1 MTAAIRESEF
11 PGMPQRGCAWSR
23 VAGEV
28 ARNIRAGTYSPGT
41 RLPAAS
47 ALAARFGVNR
57 HTVRRAIAELAARG
71 IVRVVQGSGTY
82 VQEFALELML
92 GRRTRQSVSLG
103 QAGLRG
109 ELRVLDAVCV
119 RASAQIA
126 QALEISPRSSV
137 LRIQTLGVA
146 QRQVL
151 HVGERFFP
159 LPRFAGLDQR
169 VRSCGSI
176 TQALAGLGVADYLR
190 RDSRISAVLP
200 GEYIAVLL
208 RQAVHRPTL
217 RVESVNV
224 DLEHQPIEY
233 AVTYFSGD
241 RVGLRVRSG
250 E

>member
-1 MTAAIRESEF
+1 MTAAIRQSEF
-11 PGMPQRGCAWSR
+11 RGAQQRGCVWSR

-28 ARNIRAGTYSPGT
+28 TRSIRAGTYSPGT

-57 HTVRRAIAELAARG
+57 HTVRRAIGELAARG

-92 GRRTRQSVSLG
+92 GRRTRQSMSLK

-109 ELRVLDAVCV
+109 TLRVLDAVSMC
-119 RASAQIA
+119 ASVQVAR
-126 QALEISPRSSV
+126 ALEISPRQLV
-137 LRIQTLGVA
+137 LRVQTLGVA
-146 QRQVL
+146 QRHVL
-151 HVGERFFP
+151 HVSERFFP

-176 TQALAGLGVADYLR
+176 TQALAELGVADYVR

-200 GEYIAVLL
+200 SEHVAVLL
-208 RQAVHRPTL
+208 RQAVRRPAL
-217 RVESVNV
+217 RVESVNE
-224 DLEHQPIEY
+224 DLEYRPIEY
-233 AVTYFSGD
+233 AVAYFAGD
-241 RVGLRVRSG
+241 RVGLRVRAD

>member
-1 MTAAIRESEF
+1 MTAAIRKSEF
-11 PGMPQRGCAWSR
+11 HGVLQRGCVWSR

-28 ARNIRAGTYSPGT
+28 ARNIRSGTYSPGM

-47 ALAARFGVNR
+47 ELAARFGVNR
-57 HTVRRAIAELAARG
+57 HTVRRAIGELAARG

-92 GRRTRQSVSLG
+92 GRRTRQSMNLR

-109 ELRVLDAVCV
+109 ALRVLDAVSM
-119 RASAQIA
+119 RASGQVA
-126 QALEISPRSSV
+126 QALEVSPGRLV
-137 LRIQTLGVA
+137 LRVQTIGVA

-151 HVGERFFP
+151 HVSERFFP
-159 LPRFAGLDQR
+159 LPRFAGLDQL

-176 TQALAGLGVADYLR
+176 TRALAELGVADYVR

-200 GEYIAVLL
+200 SEHIAVLL
-208 RQAVHRPTL
+208 RQAVRRPTL
-217 RVESVNV
+217 RVESVNE
-224 DLEHQPIEY
+224 DLEHRPIEY
-233 AVTYFSGD
+233 AVAYFAGD
-241 RVGLRVRSG
+241 RVGLRVRSD